1 MTKEFLKDHITKL
14 NEAKG
19 LEFEI
24 QQMYQT
30 MKSPVITDEPTCH
43 SPDTD
48 RTGSLVA
55 RIEEKKK
62 KYEEK
67 YKLVLDEEKEIE
79 KVIDKLKDIR
89 ERTIMRYRYISGLEW
104 EKVCVKA
111 HYSWKH
117 THRLHSDA
125 LNKILDNKEV
135 GNYEKI

>member
-30 MKSPVITDEPTCH
+30 LKSPIITGMPAVH

-48 RTGSLVA
+48 KIGNVLWK
-55 RIEEKKK
+55 IQQKEI
-62 KYEEK
+62 KYLA
-67 YKLVLDEEKEIE
+67 KLDVILNEEKEIE
-79 KVIDKLKDIR
+79 TVIDKLKDSR

-104 EKVCVKA
+104 EEVCVKS
-111 HYSWKH
+111 HYSWQW
-117 THRLHSDA
+117 THKLHKSA
-125 LNKILDNKEV
+125 L
-135 GNYEKI
+135 EKIYKEEIKRD